1 MGASV
6 KVIANLWSLFFIV
19 FSNSAL
25 MWMSLDDGSG
35 SNPTWNGVSKDDPD
49 VGFKIIAY
57 VLSVYLGVGHGGIYP
72 RNNFGNIILC
82 IILICRWLIIY
93 GVIHDVIYSFLDGLP
108 ESIKAARL
116 MNNKLKHIA
125 QLQDYVDQQANKHA
139 LSKGELKEPLSSTT
153 NVSDIFNI

>member
-1 MGASV
+1 
-6 KVIANLWSLFFIV
+6 
-19 FSNSAL
+19 
-25 MWMSLDDGSG
+25 MWMSLDDGAG
-35 SNPTWNGVSKDDPD
+35 SNPTWNGITKDDPN

-93 GVIHDVIYSFLDGLP
+93 GVIHDVIYSFIDALP

-116 MNNKLKHIA
+116 MNNKLKHLA
-125 QLQDYVDQQANKHA
+125 QLQDLVQEQVNKNA
-139 LSKGELKEPLSSTT
+139 LKQGDLQEPLSKST
-153 NVSDIFNI
+153 NIESNFLTK